1 MREAWDRMEALP
13 SKAAIRADADRFT
26 REYLLDMLQWNDRNG
41 CYTDRLAEIEGFHPM
56 TKEQAIEMIVENI
69 SDAMWQES
77 DPRREGETRRQGRT
91 GPKEWRPRRK
101 SP

>member
-26 REYLLDMLQWNDRNG
+26 REYLLDMLQWNDSNG
-41 CYTDRLAEIEGFHPM
+41 CYTDRLAESEGIRP
-56 TKEQAIEMIVENI
+56 TSKDEAVELIVETV
-69 SDAMWQES
+69 SDQMWRHD
-77 DPRREGETRRQGRT
+77 DPRKKDRP

-101 SP
+101 SQYP